1 MRERETEQLKGHVNT
16 SSGFM
21 FSYSIKAVSH
31 WASTVHNLREPL
43 FQPIGMKQYIPEGV
57 VYLSDLKDV
66 CGNNYT
72 Y

>member
-1 MRERETEQLKGHVNT
+1 
-16 SSGFM
+16 M